1 MSYTSHIARIT
12 LLTLIASPLVAQT
25 PTTTQLDPAPVVP
38 PATQQPPVT
47 PQPSVTPPPP
57 VSQQQTAPATGDP
70 IIPMAESALDDVP
83 GDSSGDPSGTRIP
96 SVSELSKALEDKEN
110 AETQGD
116 TGLGTNDVIPATP
129 DAGANQ
135 TTDPANSDATAAAQP
150 EIPSQPVTPATVN
163 AASYSGVGGLPD
175 GRSPVTV
182 KLQVLLDR
190 AAVSVSIIDGVKG
203 GMTESA
209 LKAYE
214 ARMGLPVDGLLD
226 AEVWDKL
233 GGNDIDVYMKQ
244 YTITDADV
252 SGLSAPL
259 PRDYGELAKLD
270 RMGYTSVPEKL
281 AERFHMSED
290 FLKLVNPGAGFVA
303 GETIVVVE
311 PGEKAVGQVTKI
323 VIDKSDRRLRAWD
336 AAGTEIANYPVAV
349 GSSGTPS
356 PSGHMTVEAVALEPT
371 YHYNPSVNF
380 KQGDNDKPLTLPPG
394 PNGPVGLVW
403 IDLSKPT
410 YGIHGTPEPASLFTA
425 HSHGCVRMANWDAQE
440 LASLVSA
447 GVVVDFRE

>member
-135 TTDPANSDATAAAQP
+135 TTDPTNSDATAAAQP

-214 ARMGLPVDGLLD
+214 GPHGAACLTACLD
-226 AEVWDKL
+226 PQVWDKL
-233 GGNDIDVYMKQ
+233 GGH
-244 YTITDADV
+244 
-252 SGLSAPL
+252 
-259 PRDYGELAKLD
+259 R
-270 RMGYTSVPEKL
+270 
-281 AERFHMSED
+281 H
-290 FLKLVNPGAGFVA
+290 
-303 GETIVVVE
+303 
-311 PGEKAVGQVTKI
+311 
-323 VIDKSDRRLRAWD
+323 
-336 AAGTEIANYPVAV
+336 
-349 GSSGTPS
+349 
-356 PSGHMTVEAVALEPT
+356 
-371 YHYNPSVNF
+371 
-380 KQGDNDKPLTLPPG
+380 
-394 PNGPVGLVW
+394 
-403 IDLSKPT
+403 
-410 YGIHGTPEPASLFTA
+410 
-425 HSHGCVRMANWDAQE
+425 
-440 LASLVSA
+440 
-447 GVVVDFRE
+447 

>member
-47 PQPSVTPPPP
+47 PRT
-57 VSQQQTAPATGDP
+57 TAPSTGDP
-70 IIPMAESALDDVP
+70 IIPMAESALDD
-83 GDSSGDPSGTRIP
+83 GAEDTSGDPSGTRIP

-116 TGLGTNDVIPATP
+116 LGLGTNDVIPVTS

-135 TTDPANSDATAAAQP
+135 TTDPTNSDATSAAQP
-150 EIPSQPVTPATVN
+150 EIPSQPVTPASVN

-270 RMGYTSVPEKL
+270 RMGYTSVTEKL

-290 FLKLVNPGAGFVA
+290 FLKLVNPGAGFYE

-311 PGEKAVGQVTKI
+311 PGAKAVGQVTKI
-323 VIDKSDRRLRAWD
+323 IIDKSDRRLRAWD
-336 AAGTEIANYPVAV
+336 ATGREVANYPVAV

-394 PNGPVGLVW
+394 ANGPVGLVW

-440 LASLVSA
+440 LASLVSP
-447 GVVVDFRE
+447 GVTVDFRE